1 MNTIVRGNSFYLK
14 VNVFVN
20 DGESVQPLNLQS
32 TDTVEANIYQELS
45 GKKFCHSVGRVEGT
59 ENQLLIDVKDIPNG
73 RKYVVEVVGLY
84 NSRPFRGAKVGYIGV
99 VEYNTD
105 STPIF
110 NDEVDITVD
119 FQSGYLCITKNA
131 YELAVQEGYQ
141 GTLAD
146 YIAELVDNG
155 NSAKAAREATAEAIS
170 ATANANEATERA
182 NQATASAETAT
193 ADAITAT
200 QQAVTAT
207 ANATTA
213 TQEAVLRASEAHEA
227 TEAANSA
234 TDHAKDATTA
244 ANEATANANAAT
256 TAANGAASTA
266 NQAASAARTATNEAT
281 AATANAITATQ
292 QATIATTNAVNAT
305 SEATTATANANEAT
319 QRANQAASNTE
330 SYLEQAQTDEAT
342 RIANENQRIANENQ
356 RETFYE
362 HFDEQL
368 ETKANKDGFYETLG
382 AGTALNLQGNTSKD
396 ATFTYRTA
404 GGTEDIA
411 SGLAT
416 IHSIK
421 GNTVVWNQI
430 FDNSKLYSAIV
441 PTQFAASQTEEGNL
455 RLIAKDGWN
464 ISYRY
469 CTWNKTKFTP
479 TPNHIVYVSVDVTE
493 IIHPETNHVGSIWC
507 KCGHNGSTT
516 TLLKQGAIKEFDKPL
531 TKGLYRQIQTVE
543 NTSCQWLLQL
553 GCTVYNSAG
562 NAVATSIGGWGI
574 EVKSINIF
582 DLTLMFGAGN
592 EPSTVEEF
600 EEWLTNNVGLQDYY
614 EYSEPTMLSA
624 DANSLET
631 VGFNQWDEE
640 WSKGYY
646 NSEGMAVTGSH
657 VKNNN
662 QIKVIPNQ
670 SYYFRTP
677 KNVIFAF
684 LYDENMNLVTGS
696 IRIDNNQIFTIPSNV
711 HYINFYLYNASSYTK
726 GTVNINLS
734 WSGIRNGEYEE
745 YWKRTYPINVK
756 QLTSNGDVIF
766 PNGMNRVGNVYDE
779 IVSVDG
785 VTKAIKRIG
794 SVDLGTRNY
803 TYYDGSSAPTTYP
816 YGYFTSSAPN
826 KAGGLNIL
834 CTKYSTYL
842 YNFTTDKS
850 IAVSKTNTALWIV
863 DSSYTDA
870 ATFKEAMS
878 GVMLYY
884 ELATPI
890 EYEIDNFEMPLAY
903 KVDDFGTEETKKDT
917 FSLSPTFAV
926 TYGVNAVDTLRR
938 LPTNYI
944 SKESMQNFLSA
955 LGVQMGGTWTM
966 TLDNN
971 EYKFSFVANSN
982 ENENDG

>member
-1 MNTIVRGNSFYLK
+1 MNTLVRGNSFYLK

-20 DGESVQPLNLQS
+20 DGESVQPLNLQ
-32 TDTVEANIYQELS
+32 TVDTVEANIYQELS
-45 GKKFCHSVGRVEGT
+45 GKRFCHSVERVEGT

-99 VEYNTD
+99 VEYNAD

-110 NDEVDITVD
+110 NDSVDITVD

-131 YELAVQEGYQ
+131 YEIAVQEGYQ

-155 NSAKAAREATAEAIS
+155 NSAKEAREATAEAIS

-182 NQATASAETAT
+182 NQAASSAESAT
-193 ADAITAT
+193 ADAINAT

-207 ANATTA
+207 TAARTA
-213 TQEAVLRASEAHEA
+213 TQEAILRASEAHEA

-234 TDHAKDATTA
+234 TDKAKDATTA

-305 SEATTATANANEAT
+305 NSANTATANANEAT
-319 QRANQAASNTE
+319 QRANTAASNTE

-342 RIANENQRIANENQ
+342 RIANENQRIANETQ

-362 HFDEQL
+362 HFDEAL

-430 FDNSKLYSAIV
+430 IKSKYRNAEMTLQEDVSLYYTDFPRFESGYRHTLYVNHKYYTKAKIAYT
-441 PTQFAASQTEEGNL
+441 TQKEYSYATIQL
-455 RLIAKDGWN
+455 RHMA
-464 ISYRY
+464 
-469 CTWNKTKFTP
+469 
-479 TPNHIVYVSVDVTE
+479 
-493 IIHPETNHVGSIWC
+493 
-507 KCGHNGSTT
+507 
-516 TLLKQGAIKEFDKPL
+516 QGANYNVANTNQSSSIFTCNAD
-531 TKGLYRQIQTVE
+531 TQTVGIRFMVLSTAQE
-543 NTSCQWLLQL
+543 APRFL
-553 GCTVYNSAG
+553 AG
-562 NAVATSIGGWGI
+562 DTLSYSDLMLI
-574 EVKSINIF
+574 

-631 VGFNQWDEE
+631 VGFNLWDGTYSRDNS
-640 WSKGYY
+640 WYNGTSDTIGGDSKYAISNFISVFPNTEYFIKGTSGA
-646 NSEGMAVTGSH
+646 NVGMAFFDKDKVNLKQSIIYNNRTSFTFTTPTNAAYLKFT
-657 VKNNN
+657 VIKANKN
-662 QIKVIPNQ
+662 I
-670 SYYFRTP
+670 T
-677 KNVIFAF
+677 
-684 LYDENMNLVTGS
+684 NL
-696 IRIDNNQIFTIPSNV
+696 
-711 HYINFYLYNASSYTK
+711 
-726 GTVNINLS
+726 NLS
-734 WSGIRNGEYEE
+734 WSGIRNGEYKE
-745 YWKRTYPINVK
+745 YWKYTYPINVK
-756 QLTSNGDVIF
+756 QLTSNGTVIF

-794 SVDLGTRNY
+794 SVDLGTRNWVKRN
-803 TYYDGSSAPTTYP
+803 SSNPIVS
-816 YGYFTSSAPN
+816 GDENVYFEITSSQFGQQVKNAICSKYLTVFEGSGGAFQS
-826 KAGGLNIL
+826 KADKTLIYGHGTHTIVV
-834 CTKYSTYL
+834 KDSTFDNY
-842 YNFTTDKS
+842 TT
-850 IAVSKTNTALWIV
+850 AQ
-863 DSSYTDA
+863 
-870 ATFKEAMS
+870 FKEAMN

-917 FSLSPTFAV
+917 FSLSPTFAI

-982 ENENDG
+982 ENEG

>member
-1 MNTIVRGNSFYLK
+1 MNTLVRGNSFYLK

-20 DGESVQPLNLQS
+20 DGESVQPLNLQT

-45 GKKFCHSVGRVEGT
+45 GKRFCHSVGRVEGT
-59 ENQLLIDVKDIPNG
+59 TNQLLIDVKDIPNG

-84 NSRPFRGAKVGYIGV
+84 NSRPFRGAKIGYIGV
-99 VEYNTD
+99 VEYNAD

-110 NDEVDITVD
+110 NDSVDITVD

-141 GTLAD
+141 GTLAE

-155 NSAKAAREATAEAIS
+155 NSAKEAREATAEAIS
-170 ATANANEATERA
+170 ATTATIEATERA
-182 NQATASAETAT
+182 NQAASSAESAT
-193 ADAITAT
+193 ADAISAT
-200 QQAVTAT
+200 QQTVTAT
-207 ANATTA
+207 SAARIA
-213 TQEAVLRASEAHEA
+213 TQEAILRTSEAHEA
-227 TEAANSA
+227 TEAAISA
-234 TDHAKDATTA
+234 TDKAKVATTA
-244 ANEATANANAAT
+244 ANEATARANAAT

-266 NQAASAARTATNEAT
+266 NQAANAARTATNEAT

-305 SEATTATANANEAT
+305 NSANTATANANEAT
-319 QRANQAASNTE
+319 QRANTAASNTE

-342 RIANENQRIANENQ
+342 RIANENQRIANETQ
-356 RETFYE
+356 RETFYN
-362 HFDEQL
+362 HFDEAL

-421 GNTVVWNQI
+421 GNTVVWNQKVTNGNFADGTNGWSMNNTYVKDVQVNNNI
-430 FDNSKLYSAIV
+430 ISMKSASSSTSVIGISQYKEFTKNHKYFINFNWKV
-441 PTQFAASQTEEGNL
+441 DKGDESSSQTEIRILPQLYADSEHRVSGFASKTINY
-455 RLIAKDGWN
+455 N
-464 ISYRY
+464 
-469 CTWNKTKFTP
+469 TWDCNKTILDYGLDSYTYSFRLFL
-479 TPNHIVYVSVDVTE
+479 NYGI
-493 IIHPETNHVGSIWC
+493 
-507 KCGHNGSTT
+507 STT
-516 TLLKQGAIKEFDKPL
+516 GIKVDDIIYFK
-531 TKGLYRQIQTVE
+531 
-543 NTSCQWLLQL
+543 
-553 GCTVYNSAG
+553 
-562 NAVATSIGGWGI
+562 
-574 EVKSINIF
+574 NIF
-582 DLTLMFGAGN
+582 IIDLTLMFGAGN

-631 VGFNQWDEE
+631 IGFNQWDEE
-640 WSKGYY
+640 WERGYY
-646 NSEGMAVTGSH
+646 DSGGTAVIGTGNH
-657 VKNNN
+657 TKNVNP
-662 QIKVIPNQ
+662 IKVIPNQ
-670 SYYFRTP
+670 TYYFKTP
-677 KNVIFAF
+677 ISIFVYI
-684 LYDENMNLVTGS
+684 YDEDMNLVQGT
-696 IRIDNNQIFTIPSNV
+696 IHILNNTLVIPSDG
-711 HYINFYLYNASSYTK
+711 HYINFYIYSKTSYTK
-726 GTVNINLS
+726 GTLNINLS
-734 WSGIRNGEYEE
+734 WSGIRNGEYED
-745 YWKRTYPINVK
+745 YWKRTYPINVS
-756 QLTSNGDVIF
+756 QLTSNGTVIF

-779 IVSVDG
+779 IISVDG

-794 SVDLGTRNY
+794 SVDLGTRDY
-803 TYYDGSSAPTTYP
+803 LYQEPTDTYP
-816 YGYFTSSAPN
+816 KGFFRTTIPN
-826 KAGGLNIL
+826 KKGGLNFIDSKYAKKSLSGWGADKQIL
-834 CTKYSTYL
+834 PSPS
-842 YNFTTDKS
+842 NTT
-850 IAVSKTNTALWIV
+850 IWIE
-863 DSSYTDA
+863 DSAYTDA
-870 ATFKEAMS
+870 ATFKAAMD

-917 FSLSPTFAV
+917 FALSPTFAI

-944 SKESMQNFLSA
+944 SKESMQNFLNA

-982 ENENDG
+982 DENDG

>member
-1 MNTIVRGNSFYLK
+1 MNTLVRGNSFYLK

-20 DGESVQPLNLQS
+20 DGESVQPLNLQ
-32 TDTVEANIYQELS
+32 TVDTVEANIYQELS
-45 GKKFCHSVGRVEGT
+45 GKRFCHSVGRVEGT
-59 ENQLLIDVKDIPNG
+59 TNQLLIDVKDIPNG

-99 VEYNTD
+99 VEYNAD

-110 NDEVDITVD
+110 NDSVDITVD

-131 YELAVQEGYQ
+131 YEIAVQDGYQ

-182 NQATASAETAT
+182 NQAASSADSAT
-193 ADAITAT
+193 ADAISAT
-200 QQAVTAT
+200 QQTVTAT
-207 ANATTA
+207 SAARIA
-213 TQEAVLRASEAHEA
+213 TQEAILRATEAHEA

-234 TDHAKDATTA
+234 TDKAKVATTA
-244 ANEATANANAAT
+244 SNEATARANAAT

-266 NQAASAARTATNEAT
+266 NQAANAARTATNEAT

-305 SEATTATANANEAT
+305 NSANTATANANEAT
-319 QRANQAASNTE
+319 QRANTAASNTE
-330 SYLEQAQTDEAT
+330 TYLEQAQTDEAT
-342 RIANENQRIANENQ
+342 RIANENQRIANETQ

-421 GNTVVWNQI
+421 GNTVVWNQLI
-430 FDNSKLYSAIV
+430 KSKYRNAEMTLQEDVSLYFTDFPRFESGYRHTLYVNHKYYTKAKIAYTTQKEYSYAII
-441 PTQFAASQTEEGNL
+441 QL
-455 RLIAKDGWN
+455 RHTA
-464 ISYRY
+464 
-469 CTWNKTKFTP
+469 
-479 TPNHIVYVSVDVTE
+479 
-493 IIHPETNHVGSIWC
+493 
-507 KCGHNGSTT
+507 
-516 TLLKQGAIKEFDKPL
+516 QGANYNVANTNQSSSIFTCNAD
-531 TKGLYRQIQTVE
+531 TQTVGIRFMVLSTAQE
-543 NTSCQWLLQL
+543 APRFL
-553 GCTVYNSAG
+553 AG
-562 NAVATSIGGWGI
+562 DTLSYSDLMLI
-574 EVKSINIF
+574 

-600 EEWLTNNVGLQDYY
+600 EEWLTNNVGYQDYY

-640 WSKGYY
+640 WERGYY
-646 NSEGMAVTGSH
+646 NSEGSAVINTGNH
-657 VKNNN
+657 CKNVNP
-662 QIKVIPNQ
+662 IKVIPNQ
-670 SYYFRTP
+670 TYYFKTP
-677 KNVIFAF
+677 TTIFVYI
-684 LYDENMNLVTGS
+684 YDEDMNLVQGT
-696 IRIDNNQIFTIPSNV
+696 INIANKTLVIPSDG
-711 HYINFYLYNASSYTK
+711 HYINFYIYNKTSYTK
-726 GTVNINLS
+726 GTLNINLS
-734 WSGIRNGEYEE
+734 WSGIRNGEYDD
-745 YWKRTYPINVK
+745 YWKRTYPINVS
-756 QLTSNGDVIF
+756 QLTSNGTVIF
-766 PNGMNRVGNVYDE
+766 PNGMKRVGNVYDE
-779 IVSVDG
+779 IVSVEG

-794 SVDLGTRNY
+794 SVDLGTLNWSTRTTGDVNKVLSTDL
-803 TYYDGSSAPTTYP
+803 TYRYVTKKMMICD
-816 YGYFTSSAPN
+816 
-826 KAGGLNIL
+826 
-834 CTKYSTYL
+834 KYSYIG
-842 YNFTTDKS
+842 FS
-850 IAVSKTNTALWIV
+850 SFAVLQPIV
-863 DSSYTDA
+863 DTATIGVYSYETTSLA
-870 ATFKEAMS
+870 NTTIYFVLPKNS
-878 GVMLYY
+878 NPVGMLYY
-884 ELATPI
+884 ELSTPI

-917 FSLSPTFAV
+917 FALSPTFAI

-938 LPTNYI
+938 LPTDYI

-982 ENENDG
+982 DENNG

>member
-45 GKKFCHSVGRVEGT
+45 GKRFCHSVGRVEGT

-99 VEYNTD
+99 TEYNTD

-305 SEATTATANANEAT
+305 NSANTATANANEAT
-319 QRANQAASNTE
+319 ERANQAASNTE
-330 SYLEQAQTDEAT
+330 SYLEQAESSEAT

-356 RETFYE
+356 RETFYN
-362 HFDEQL
+362 HFDEAL

-455 RLIAKDGWN
+455 RLIAKDGVN
-464 ISYRY
+464 VSYRY

-479 TPNHIVYVSVDVTE
+479 TPNHIVYVSVDVTDV
-493 IIHPETNHVGSIWC
+493 IHPETNHIGSIWC
-507 KCGHNGSTT
+507 KCGHNGPTT

-531 TKGLYRQIQTVE
+531 TKGLYRRIQTVE
-543 NTSCQWLLQL
+543 NTSLGNWLLQL
-553 GCTVYNSAG
+553 GCTIYNSAG
-562 NAVATSIGGWGI
+562 NAVATSTGGWGF
-574 EVKSINIF
+574 EVKSINII
-582 DLTLMFGAGN
+582 DLTLIFGAGN

-631 VGFNQWDEE
+631 VGFNQWDGTY
-640 WSKGYY
+640 SIVGKYL
-646 NSEGMAVTGSH
+646 NNEG
-657 VKNNN
+657 VKNSSGFYAISDFISVFPNTDYFINKTSGTNPSVCFYDKDKQFISGVAYGGATSKLFTTPTNAAYLKFSIAKSLAN
-662 QIKVIPNQ
+662 Q
-670 SYYFRTP
+670 T
-677 KNVIFAF
+677 
-684 LYDENMNLVTGS
+684 NL
-696 IRIDNNQIFTIPSNV
+696 
-711 HYINFYLYNASSYTK
+711 
-726 GTVNINLS
+726 NLS
-734 WSGIRNGEYEE
+734 WSGIRNGEYEK

-794 SVDLGTRNY
+794 SVDLGKLGWAL
-803 TYYDGSSAPTTYP
+803 DTTYTENTFRNDLV
-816 YGYFTSSAPN
+816 G
-826 KAGGLNIL
+826 KAKGVYNIL
-834 CTKYSTYL
+834 CSKYTVTNSPNWSTIQ
-842 YNFTTDKS
+842 DKEICGFS
-850 IAVSKTNTALWIV
+850 SSVRIV
-863 DSSYTDA
+863 VRDSSYTDA
-870 ATFKEAMS
+870 ATFKAAMN

-884 ELATPI
+884 ELETPI

-917 FSLSPTFAV
+917 FSLSPTFAI
-926 TYGVNAVDTLRR
+926 TYGINAVDTLRR